1 MKDILI
7 IGKKS
12 FLGSNLKKYLS
23 IYFNVRNSSFEEFIK
38 NKLYLNKYSYIINT
52 SIHQKYIKNK
62 YNKKYDLDLNIINKL
77 KFSNAFYIF
86 LNTRKIYIPGEN
98 LTEKSIIFPE
108 SNYAINKYKTECF
121 LKKK

>member
-86 LNTRKIYIPGEN
+86 LNTRKIYIQER
-98 LTEKSIIFPE
+98 I
-108 SNYAINKYKTECF
+108 
-121 LKKK
+121 